1 MRPRWRPSFP
11 ITRSTSRSSLSAP
24 TCDRHSRVTPRAKP
38 VPTARVPR
46 GRGQTRLECVRCT
59 GRSRTCRDG
68 RCAAVP
74 TALSRGPHVFQER
87 RRVALSHRYSI
98 VARPVGRVRERVDHA
113 ARRAGAGRA
122 DADSRR
128 NDGGDGAGV
137 LGQHVR
143 GRDRRDDAG
152 RFAVVLHGP
161 HARPAPAERPRAF
174 LAVARHDAAL
184 RA

>member
-1 MRPRWRPSFP
+1 MSERCNHRPEARADGVC
-11 ITRSTSRSSLSAP
+11 SA
-24 TCDRHSRVTPRAKP
+24 
-38 VPTARVPR
+38 
-46 GRGQTRLECVRCT
+46 
-59 GRSRTCRDG
+59 RSRPNPFRMPVMHKVCCG
-68 RCAAVP
+68 RAAAAVAQP
-74 TALSRGPHVFQER
+74 VRRPPSRGPHVFQER
-87 RRVALSHRYSI
+87 RRVALSHCNSI

-128 NDGGDGAGV
+128 HDGGDGAGV

-143 GRDRRDDAG
+143 GGDRRDDAR

-161 HARPAPAERPRAF
+161 HARPAPAERPRAL